1 MNMFRTNFFIPKHLE
16 DDDETCLLVKE
27 ESRGFPVTNYLAFF
41 PVKSLSKGD
50 DFKVIWKVYYP
61 LEFRSGDWVYFPD
74 KDDPFWERDVHELDL
89 NDSFWEEKK
98 LIFNLYDPFSE
109 IYSLKSNSWRKLD
122 GVDMPAS
129 CPRSLVNM
137 NGFCHWL
144 SIEGPVMVL
153 FDFTKETFV
162 ATPLPSNS
170 DIKYKQMKMGLVE
183 LDGSLSYITNYNQ
196 TPDFHIWVLG
206 ELGVKESW
214 TKFFVVGPLTCPLIS
229 GISVANK
236 NRIFFNENDFVLG
249 WFDLNTQRIEKI
261 EAKEESSCLH
271 IAIYKENLL
280 SFGGI
285 V

>member
-1 MNMFRTNFFIPKHLE
+1 MIR
-16 DDDETCLLVKE
+16 
-27 ESRGFPVTNYLAFF
+27 
-41 PVKSLSKGD
+41 
-50 DFKVIWKVYYP
+50 KVYYP
-61 LEFRSGDWVYFPD
+61 LEFRSGDWVYLPD

-129 CPRSLVNM
+129 CPHSLVNM

-144 SIEGPVMVL
+144 SIEGPVMVS
-153 FDFTKETFV
+153 FDFSKETFV

-170 DIKYKQMKMGLVE
+170 DIKYKRMKMGLVE
-183 LDGSLSYITNYNQ
+183 LNGSLSYITNYNQ

-236 NRIFFNENDFVLG
+236 NRIFFNKNDFLLG

-261 EAKEESSCLH
+261 EAKEESSCLN

-280 SFGGI
+280 PFGGI